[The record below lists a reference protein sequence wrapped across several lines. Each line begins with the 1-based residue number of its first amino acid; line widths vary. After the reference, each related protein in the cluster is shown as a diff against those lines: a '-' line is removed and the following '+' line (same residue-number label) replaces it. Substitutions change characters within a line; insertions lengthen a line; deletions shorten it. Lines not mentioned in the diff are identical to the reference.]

1 MEHKQI
7 EQAANEANTFLMASP
22 WHCYIAGATMVN
34 ELQPYTAEDMKKFA
48 EDCNKRGCFYSHN
61 DKLWWYRY
69 SDDKQTSDELLKLWE
84 EQRNEQ
90 GIR

>member
-1 MEHKQI
+1 MLNKQEI
-7 EQAANEANTFLMASP
+7 EKYAKDITD
-22 WHCYIAGATMVN
+22 IAGWDREVYISGFIDGSTFVN

-84 EQRNEQ
+84 ESK
-90 GIR
+90 